1 MIDDCTPRK
10 PDLAPPDLDRMM
22 ATKLWRLAEVIAAAR
37 RIHSSLALDDVLEA
51 FLEIAVS
58 ESGAEGGAVYLGA
71 AGQEPRLVAHKSFE
85 MTDAARNHA
94 HRIASASMERVGPTF
109 DPAFGDEGRLVSL
122 ALTDEAREVV
132 GVLQVLLAGSDE
144 LDDGSD
150 HLLRELSHFASLS
163 IRNAQVH
170 ADSLEKARL
179 DREIGVAREIQL
191 GTLPESM
198 PQIPGYEVAG
208 ISRPASE
215 TGGDS
220 FDAFSAESGVLVLLL
235 ADATGHGL
243 GPALSVTQV
252 RSMLRVA
259 SRLGSG
265 LDETFRNINDQ
276 LSEDLQPHRFVTAF
290 LGFLDPESH
299 RLRYHAAGQGPLF
312 HVRHR
317 SGTTD
322 RLGATFMPLGILP
335 IQNMVPAHEVALEP
349 GDLFALITDGVFE
362 ATNPEGE
369 EFGEDPVQ
377 EILRASEGH
386 SCSDAVTQI
395 LEAVDKFTG
404 DLPQD
409 DDITIVLVRRTQD

>member
-1 MIDDCTPRK
+1 M
-10 PDLAPPDLDRMM
+10 DRMM

-37 RIHSSLALDDVLEA
+37 RIHSSLALDNVLDT

-58 ESGAEGGAVYLGA
+58 ESGAEGGAVYLGV
-71 AGQEPRLVAHKSFE
+71 AGEEPRLVAHKSFE
-85 MTDAARNHA
+85 MEGEARDHA
-94 HRIASASMERVGPTF
+94 QRIASASMGRRGPAV
-109 DPAFGDEGRLVSL
+109 DPGYGDEGRLVSL
-122 ALTDEAREVV
+122 ALTDEAREAV
-132 GVLQVLLAGSDE
+132 GVLQVLMPDSKDLDE
-144 LDDGSD
+144 GSD
-150 HLLRELSHFASLS
+150 HLLGELSHFASLS

-198 PQIPGYEVAG
+198 PQISGYEVAG

-220 FDAFSAESGVLVLLL
+220 FDAFGAESGALVLLL

-252 RSMLRVA
+252 RSMLRVSA
-259 SRLGSG
+259 RLGAG
-265 LDETFRNINDQ
+265 LDEAFRHINDQ

-317 SGTTD
+317 SGATD
-322 RLGATFMPLGILP
+322 RLNATFMPLGILP
-335 IQNMVPAHEVALEP
+335 IQTMVAAQEVVLEP

-362 ATNPEGE
+362 ATSPEGE
-369 EFGEDPVQ
+369 EFGEDRVQ
-377 EILRASEGH
+377 EILQASEEL

-404 DLPQD
+404 DLPQE
-409 DDITIVLVRRTQD
+409 DDITIVLVRRAQD